1 MIIYSAIKSDFV
13 RDVRDD
19 LLVQKLY
26 EQYQEKIGKTSLNE
40 IRSWNNSLIHMRNVV
55 DSEEI
60 PNDSGIAI
68 EFNIPYT
75 SKRVDFIVSGK
86 DENNKNTA
94 IIVELKQWDKIE
106 EVDDKDGIVRTY
118 LGGGVRE
125 TTHPSYQAYTYAKM
139 IADYNKI
146 VQDENVGL
154 NPCAYL
160 HNYMKVNNDPI
171 EANVYKIYTNE
182 APVFTNGEGRLL
194 RAFITKKIKFGDN
207 KETLFQ
213 IDNGRLRPSKSLQDS
228 LVSMLN
234 GNQEFLMIDEQKL
247 VYEKA
252 LEMGRKSYRDGKKRV
267 LIVNGGP
274 GTGKSV
280 LAINLLVRMTSRDA
294 VCAYVTKNSAPRS
307 VYAKKLK
314 GNFKQAVISELFKGS
329 GNFYDAQPNTF
340 DVILCDEAHRLN
352 RKSGMF
358 KNKGENQIKEIINAS
373 KFSVFFIDEHQRI
386 HIDDAGSVA
395 EIKKFAHLY
404 SAEVEEMELQSQ
416 FRCNGSDGFLA
427 WVDNTLQI
435 RNTANFDG
443 FDNYDFKVVDSPE
456 ELFEIIKQKNEINN
470 KSRMLAGYCW
480 DWIEDGKNNPD
491 VFDINIGN
499 YHASW
504 NLGST
509 ATWAID
515 PNSVDQVGC
524 IHTSQGLEFDYVGV
538 IIGKDIGV
546 TSNGDVYTDWH
557 MRAKTDASVKGL
569 KSMEKI
575 NRTQA
580 NAIGDEIVKNTYRTL
595 LTRGQKGC
603 YVYCVDKDFANYLKS
618 RLKKGN

>member
-1 MIIYSAIKSDFV
+1 MIIYSALKREFV
-13 RDVRDD
+13 NDVKDD
-19 LLVQKLY
+19 LLVKKLY
-26 EQYQEKIGKTSLNE
+26 EKYQEKIGQTSMNE
-40 IRSWNNSLIHMRNVV
+40 IRSWNNSLVQMRNVV
-55 DSEEI
+55 DDSSI
-60 PNDSGIAI
+60 PDDSGIAI

-75 SKRVDFIVSGK
+75 SKRVDFIISGK
-86 DENNKNTA
+86 SEDNKDTA

-106 EVDDKDGIVRTY
+106 PVSDKDGVVKTY

-139 IADYNKI
+139 IEDYNKI
-146 VQDENVGL
+146 VQDENIEL

-160 HNYMKVNNDPI
+160 HNYIKVENDPI
-171 EANVYKIYTNE
+171 ECKIYRFYVDKS
-182 APVFTNGEGRLL
+182 PVFASGEGSIL
-194 RAFITKKIKFGDN
+194 RSFISKHIKFGDN
-207 KETLFQ
+207 KETLFK
-213 IDNGRLRPSKSLQDS
+213 IDNGRLRPSKSLQDC

-252 LEMGRKSYRDGKKRV
+252 LEMGRKSYRDGRKRV
-267 LIVNGGP
+267 LIVEGGP

-280 LAINLLVRMTSRDA
+280 LAINLLVKMTAKDA
-294 VCAYVTKNSAPRS
+294 VCAYVTKNAAPRK
-307 VYAKKLK
+307 VYSKKLK
-314 GNFKQAVISELFKGS
+314 GNFRQAVISELFKGS
-329 GNFYDAQPNTF
+329 GNFYNAQSNTF

-386 HIDDAGSVA
+386 HVDDAGSIA
-395 EIKKFAHLY
+395 EINKFAHLFN
-404 SAEVEEMELQSQ
+404 AEVVKMDLQSQ

-435 RNTANFDG
+435 RKTANFDG
-443 FDNYDFKVVDSPE
+443 FENYDF
-456 ELFEIIKQKNEINN
+456 EIIDDPIKLSELIKEKNKVNN
-470 KSRMLAGYCW
+470 KSRIVAGYCW
-480 DWIEDGKNNPD
+480 DWIEDGKND
-491 VFDINIGN
+491 SSVTDINIGN

-504 NLGST
+504 NLGNT
-509 ATWAID
+509 ETWAID

-538 IIGKDIGV
+538 IIGNDIGV
-546 TSNGDVYTDWH
+546 TDDGRVYTNWH

-569 KSMEKI
+569 KSMEKV
-575 NRTQA
+575 NKEKA
-580 NAIGDEIVKNTYRTL
+580 DEIGDEIVRNTYRTL
-595 LTRGQKGC
+595 MTRGQKGC
-603 YVYCVDKDFANYLKS
+603 YVYCVDKKFADYLRKS
-618 RLKKGN
+618 LKRGN